1 MILHRSDLL
10 KRFLCRDP
18 LKRISIDEVLEHP
31 WMKKARFAA
40 EDHIITIQRDLLS
53 NEEISDALAQRYHVG
68 ETEGIE
74 RRMRPPRRRRR
85 SRRSRRSRGRRRWR
99 ATRRRGKRCRW

>member
-68 ETEGIE
+68 KKEGIE

>member
-53 NEEISDALAQRYHVG
+53 NEEISDALAQRYHVRKK
-68 ETEGIE
+68 EGIE

>member
-53 NEEISDALAQRYHVG
+53 NEEISDALAQRYHVRKK
-68 ETEGIE
+68 EGIE
-74 RRMRPPRRRRR
+74 RRMRPPRHRRR

>member
-1 MILHRSDLL
+1 MHCVVVLHCSDLL

-31 WMKKARFAA
+31 WMKKACFAA
-40 EDHIITIQRDLLS
+40 EDHIITVRRDLLS

-68 ETEGIE
+68 EMVELKC
-74 RRMRPPRRRRR
+74 RMICPCH
-85 SRRSRRSRGRRRWR
+85 RWMNR
-99 ATRRRGKRCRW
+99 QS

>member
-68 ETEGIE
+68 KNQV
-74 RRMRPPRRRRR
+74 R
-85 SRRSRRSRGRRRWR
+85 STKCSVL
-99 ATRRRGKRCRW
+99 

>member
-31 WMKKARFAA
+31 WMKKARLAA
-40 EDHIITIQRDLLS
+40 
-53 NEEISDALAQRYHVG
+53 
-68 ETEGIE
+68 
-74 RRMRPPRRRRR
+74 
-85 SRRSRRSRGRRRWR
+85 
-99 ATRRRGKRCRW
+99 

>member
-68 ETEGIE
+68 KKEGIE
-74 RRMRPPRRRRR
+74 RRMRPPRLRRR
-85 SRRSRRSRGRRRWR
+85 SRWSRRNRGRRPWR

>member
-68 ETEGIE
+68 KTEGIE

-99 ATRRRGKRCRW
+99 ETRRRGKRCRW